1 VEEKYN
7 DQQINASS
15 TSSTMT
21 FSGIAHFLSLSIKIK
36 QCKKKE
42 TQTEIRQIKIE
53 NFTLPTKIN
62 GGNRDGSKISC
73 FG

>member
-1 VEEKYN
+1 
-7 DQQINASS
+7 
-15 TSSTMT
+15 MT